1 MCEATF
7 ELYNFTSKAQTLET
21 HLHFNNKVIYFIAYL
36 IIPLRIM
43 PLIKLNLCGKF
54 YNRLTEI
61 ISNIAYWPKTIKYKT
76 HPSHTADS

>member
-21 HLHFNNKVIYFIAYL
+21 HLLFNNKVIYFIAYL
-36 IIPLRIM
+36 IIPLRNM
-43 PLIKLNLCGKF
+43 PLIKLKLSGKS
-54 YNRLTEI
+54 YNRPAEI
-61 ISNIAYWPKTIKYKT
+61 ISNIAFWPKVIKYKT